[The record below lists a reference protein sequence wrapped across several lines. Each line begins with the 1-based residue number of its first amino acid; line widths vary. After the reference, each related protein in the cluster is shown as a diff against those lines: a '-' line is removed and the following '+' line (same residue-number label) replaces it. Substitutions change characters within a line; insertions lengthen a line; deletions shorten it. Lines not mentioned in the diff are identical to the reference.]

1 MRAIEPSEGSAQDG
15 IVSGRQGPQGDRK
28 MKKSLLALAL
38 ALGVS
43 SLTFAAVQDTPP
55 SQKDTTKKQ
64 SKKKKSNKK
73 APKKTDGGSNG
84 SASK

>member
-1 MRAIEPSEGSAQDG
+1 
-15 IVSGRQGPQGDRK
+15 
-28 MKKSLLALAL
+28 MKKSLLAIAL

-43 SLTFAAVQDTPP
+43 TMTFAAVQDTNPP
-55 SQKDTTKKQ
+55 TQKDTTKKN
-64 SKKKKSNKK
+64 SKSKKSNKK